1 MYIVVLE
8 GEEPD
13 LYHAWCASG
22 TLSIVPD
29 QTIKAV
35 INNLPKT
42 NNIVPDQTVPIRAV
56 LSEPILFVLR
66 FLFWHHMS

>member
-1 MYIVVLE
+1 MLE

-13 LYHAWCASG
+13 PYHVWCASG
-22 TLSIVPD
+22 TLSLVQD

-42 NNIVPDQTVPIRAV
+42 NNIVQDQTVPIGAV
-56 LSEPILFVLR
+56 
-66 FLFWHHMS
+66 